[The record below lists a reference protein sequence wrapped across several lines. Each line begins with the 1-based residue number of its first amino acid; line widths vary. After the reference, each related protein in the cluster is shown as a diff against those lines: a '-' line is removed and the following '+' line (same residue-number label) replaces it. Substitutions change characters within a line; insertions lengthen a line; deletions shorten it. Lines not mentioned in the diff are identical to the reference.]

1 MLQLRVCFPLTFL
14 SALTAFF
21 SGFEQSSTITLVTLI
36 CSFGF
41 IKPWVICEWKAE
53 GKSGKK
59 KKMVVRCNRVNQTDK
74 QTNKQKFL
82 VEEIRREE
90 GRATYEAN
98 DDCSEDQFCQ
108 LLQI

>member
-1 MLQLRVCFPLTFL
+1 MN
-14 SALTAFF
+14 
-21 SGFEQSSTITLVTLI
+21 
-36 CSFGF
+36 
-41 IKPWVICEWKAE
+41 
-53 GKSGKK
+53 GKQKENLAKK
-59 KKMVVRCNRVNQTDK
+59 KWLQEFLLNVRCNRVNQTDK